1 MEKLFSPLFFAY
13 APLSCFSLYPYVGNL
28 QGPPFSLFHL
38 LVPSLSHTSLDH
50 SDYIRREGAPSV
62 SQSTSPIKK
71 KKKLL
76 YLEQEGCF
84 GNPLLW
90 VECEY
95 SVTESP
101 IGNTSSRWRKISP
114 ILLGSDIWHTSGLPS
129 IVFNYDL
136 ACRAMLSLCFFFF
149 FFITPPFSPSP
160 TNYTVDRCRVAL
172 TDWPT
177 RLGLFFSPCFWSSQ
191 HKLPSD
197 GHDNTLFFFFSLSP
211 LALSLSS
218 EWLWDMRVRSSSCSQ
233 SCLMNG

>member
-1 MEKLFSPLFFAY
+1 MLPSLASLSIHMLAISKVLLFLSSTCLF
-13 APLSCFSLYPYVGNL
+13 PLSPTPHSIILI
-28 QGPPFSLFHL
+28 
-38 LVPSLSHTSLDH
+38 TSEG
-50 SDYIRREGAPSV
+50 REHQVFRNQPLRLK
-62 SQSTSPIKK
+62 KK

-136 ACRAMLSLCFFFF
+136 ACRAMLSLFIFFHN
-149 FFITPPFSPSP
+149 PPFSP
-160 TNYTVDRCRVAL
+160 L
-172 TDWPT
+172 
-177 RLGLFFSPCFWSSQ
+177 
-191 HKLPSD
+191 SD
-197 GHDNTLFFFFSLSP
+197 QLHSGQ
-211 LALSLSS
+211 
-218 EWLWDMRVRSSSCSQ
+218 VSCSANRLAHPPL
-233 SCLMNG
+233 SIFLAVLLELSA